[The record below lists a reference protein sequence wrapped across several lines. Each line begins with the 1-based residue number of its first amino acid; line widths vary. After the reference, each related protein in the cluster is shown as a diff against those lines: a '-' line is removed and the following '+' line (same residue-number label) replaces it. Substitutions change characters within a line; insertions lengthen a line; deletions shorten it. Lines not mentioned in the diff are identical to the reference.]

1 MNPSFTVDVLET
13 KIALTQLKHVRGFVS
28 PNRRKMLVRCLLA
41 LVPVADSIEDGTLT
55 KIMVDVDNLPMEDVL
70 EMRTTLSPKEIVK
83 IHVAPH
89 LPKNSVSSLKQRG
102 PVLDSILAGTMT
114 IWMEGVKSS
123 PILDVRGIEIASLT
137 ESVVRKRVIR
147 RKLSHTLMSALF
159 QEIQVLVKEQC

>member
-13 KIALTQLKHVRGFVS
+13 KIALTQLKHVRRFVS
-28 PNRRKMLVRCLLA
+28 PNHRKMLVNSLLA
-41 LVPVADSIEDGTLT
+41 LVPVADSIEDGTLI
-55 KIMVDVDNLPMEDVL
+55 KITVDVDNLPMEDVL

-102 PVLDSILAGTMT
+102 PVLDSILVGSMI
-114 IWMEGVKSS
+114 IWMEHVKNS
-123 PILDVRGIEIASLT
+123 PILDAREIEIASST

-147 RKLSHTLMSALF
+147 QKLSHTLMSAPF
-159 QEIQVLVKEQC
+159 QEMRVLVKEQC